1 MFAKRND
8 FIFDARRK
16 GKKEKASTSS
26 NFTQRKQRE
35 KYRLHK
41 NDKEGQGPFSLCEE
55 EEEEGYKEREDSIK
69 RRNRESNQHL

>member
-35 KYRLHK
+35 QDRLHK
-41 NDKEGQGPFSLCEE
+41 NDKNDEIHFPCV
-55 EEEEGYKEREDSIK
+55 KMRKK
-69 RRNRESNQHL
+69 RVTKKG